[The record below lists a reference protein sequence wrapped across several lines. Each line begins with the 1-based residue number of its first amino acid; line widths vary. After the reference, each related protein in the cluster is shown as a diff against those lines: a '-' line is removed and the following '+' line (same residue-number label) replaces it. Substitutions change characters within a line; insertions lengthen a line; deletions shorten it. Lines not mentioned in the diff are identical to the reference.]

1 MEGGEG
7 REGYHFKLMREKKE
21 EQRSKSEKKW
31 KGEKKGG
38 K

>member
-21 EQRSKSEKKW
+21 EQRSKSEKK
-31 KGEKKGG
+31 
-38 K
+38 